1 MRKRILSFILTLCM
15 VMALMPATVQV
26 SAAGHENHC
35 ICGANHA
42 NIGDHSAVD
51 KPASGWTAWD
61 NASALPDTSGYYYLT
76 TDVTFSPGSR
86 GWIWRDGTVLCLNGH
101 TITGNG
107 CVIEVGDYFA
117 GNPVDFTLT
126 DCAPGDNPGK
136 IVSTGGMGAVI
147 VNPNSNFTMY
157 GGSIANGSSN
167 DGGMV
172 DVKGTF
178 TMNGGSI
185 SNNERRTA
193 GEHDSSAVR
202 VCSNGSGEGPG
213 KFVMNDGII
222 SNNVFASDGSGVLV
236 NSGATFIMN
245 GGSITGNQAI
255 KGGFEGYGIGG
266 GVASKSGKVY
276 LKGGEI
282 TGNSAEDKGGGVYIY
297 YGTCEVSGNVVI
309 KNNKKVTTGS
319 ETDNNV
325 YLEGRKITIS
335 SPLTTGAS
343 IGITTHNAPTTGNP
357 VDVTVGADADYSR
370 YFFSDSAD
378 YEIYNDNNTIKLK
391 QKDPTISS
399 VDVTLTKPTPKDALA
414 SRATVSGTG
423 VATTNPTITWK
434 KGSETTTEIAR
445 YNTVYTANVT
455 LSAESGYAFD
465 SNVTANI
472 KATDGSTIGSGT
484 VTDNGDGT
492 ITVSYTFAATPKAN
506 IKNIAK
512 PKDITGVANGTKKT
526 AQALGLP
533 STVTIGTEDENK
545 IASVTWDLVNLAEGT
560 YDPAVKNEQSFK
572 VNGTVTLPD
581 DVANGN
587 NISLKVTVGVTVKA
601 AEVTTVPETLSFG
614 YAYDV
619 QKELVYPKGTGSTMD
634 FSDMEKPLAENGSR
648 KDNYAG
654 EWTLA
659 KAGTYSYLKMYMEK
673 SKMDITNLESVVTKV
688 VTEYG
693 WTEEQKNGCV
703 IYELK
708 DGEKHVAYGIL
719 LAYDTEKERA
729 VFVGDNLSGGVG
741 YLLTKRELHVSPGIL
756 GYTIA
761 VTKSVKDFAE
771 KSEYQM
777 LEGTDGK
784 WEQNSE
790 ETLSFR
796 VDCDFNKFIGVMVD
810 NKLVDAKNYTAKSGS
825 TIVTLKG
832 DFLKSLSAGSHKMT
846 TVFTDGE
853 CTTVFEV
860 KEVAEEGKNNPTET
874 TKPENGKNETTGT
887 SDSGNGKNQSTNTST
902 SGDSKGDTSGST
914 ASANNS
920 TPTAEKSTTE
930 NGTGNKTDAP
940 KTGDSTDMVWL
951 MIMVGFSGMGL
962 ILAAKKGRRNLKG
975 LR

>member
-26 SAAGHENHC
+26 SAASHTNHC
-35 ICGANHA
+35 ICGASH
-42 NIGDHSAVD
+42 IGVGDHNTKD
-51 KPASGWTAWD
+51 EKTFNEWT
-61 NASALPDTSGYYYLT
+61 STTSLPDSGNYYLT
-76 TDVTFSPGSR
+76 ENVDLSSTWEPTGD
-86 GWIWRDGTVLCLNGH
+86 IVLCLNGH
-101 TITGNG
+101 TITGPSESYL
-107 CVIEVGDYFA
+107 IEVNNG
-117 GNPVDFTLT
+117 VTFTLT
-126 DCAPGDNPGK
+126 DCTQSGK
-136 IVSTGGMGAVI
+136 IVGGAPHTISIIGTF
-147 VNPNSNFTMY
+147 NMY
-157 GGSIANGSSN
+157 GGSIIGSSYYGVLN
-167 DGGMV
+167 EGSFNMY
-172 DVKGTF
+172 
-178 TMNGGSI
+178 GGSVTENTGI
-185 SNNERRTA
+185 FGGGVEN
-193 GEHDSSAVR
+193 DSSA
-202 VCSNGSGEGPG
+202 
-213 KFVMNDGII
+213 
-222 SNNVFASDGSGVLV
+222 
-236 NSGATFIMN
+236 TFNMN
-245 GGSITGNQAI
+245 GGSITKNSDSGVRNKGTFNMNSGEIAENTGHGVYNESSATFNMNGGSITENKTRGVYNAGTFTMSSGEIARNIVGGN
-255 KGGFEGYGIGG
+255 GG
-266 GVASKSGKVY
+266 GVFNANDAIFNMNGGSIIENIARPYSGQ
-276 LKGGEI
+276 
-282 TGNSAEDKGGGVYIY
+282 TGCAGVYNA
-297 YGTCEVSGNVVI
+297 GTFTISGNAI
-309 KNNKKVTTGS
+309 IQDNKKEDATG
-319 ETDNNV
+319 ETLNNV
-325 YLEGRKITIS
+325 FLQAGKNIS
-335 SPLTTGAS
+335 IGSALTSGAS
-343 IGITTHNAPTTGNP
+343 IG
-357 VDVTVGADADYSR
+357 VTVQTPPTGESSVDITSGGSSDYSS
-370 YFFSDSAD
+370 YFFSDD
-378 YEIYNDNNTIKLK
+378 TNYEIYNDNNTVKLRVK
-391 QKDPTISS
+391 TTNVTEIAS
-399 VDVTLTKPTPKDALA
+399 VDVALGIPTPKDALA
-414 SRATVSGTG
+414 SRATVFGTG
-423 VATTNPTITWK
+423 IATTNPTITWK

-445 YNTVYTANVT
+445 YNTVYTANVM

-465 SNVTANI
+465 SDVTANI

-545 IASVTWDLVNLAEGT
+545 IAAITWDMVNLAEGT

-587 NISLKVTVGVTVKA
+587 NIPLKVTVGVTVKA
-601 AEVTTVPETLSFG
+601 AEVTAVPETLSFG

-619 QKELVYPKGTGSTMD
+619 QKELVYPKGAGSTMD

-741 YLLTKRELHVSPGIL
+741 YLLTKRELHVSPGIV

-796 VDCDFNKFIGVMVD
+796 VDCDFHKFIGVMVD
-810 NKLVDAKNYTAKSGS
+810 NKLVDAKDYTAKSGS

-874 TKPENGKNETTGT
+874 TKPENDKNDTTGT
-887 SDSGNGKNQSTNTST
+887 LASASNSTNT
-902 SGDSKGDTSGST
+902 
-914 ASANNS
+914 ANKN
-920 TPTAEKSTTE
+920 TTE
-930 NGTGNKTDAP
+930 NGTDNKTDSP

-951 MIMVGFSGMGL
+951 MIMVGFLGMGL
-962 ILAAKKGRRNLKG
+962 ILAAKKGKRDLKG

>member
-15 VMALMPATVQV
+15 VMALMPATMQV
-26 SAAGHENHC
+26 SAADHDNHC
-35 ICGANHA
+35 ICGANHT
-42 NIGDHSAVD
+42 NIGEHIAES
-51 KPASGWTAWD
+51 KPSGGWTAWND
-61 NASALPDTSGYYYLT
+61 ASALPDTPGHYYLT
-76 TDVTFSPGSR
+76 TDVTVSMSWSPV
-86 GWIWRDGTVLCLNGH
+86 DGTVLCLNGH

-107 CVIEVGDYFA
+107 SVITVGNYSSEA
-117 GNPVDFTLT
+117 GVNFTLT
-126 DCAPGDNPGK
+126 DCATSDNPGK
-136 IVSTGGMGAVI
+136 IVSTGDRGAVI
-147 VNPNSNFTMY
+147 VNKNFTMY

-185 SNNERRTA
+185 TNNKRETA
-193 GEHDSSAVR
+193 GEHYSSGVYVHSNR
-202 VCSNGSGEGPG
+202 VGEVPG

-222 SNNVFASDGSGVLV
+222 SNNIFASAGSGVLV
-236 NSGATFIMN
+236 FHGATFTMN

-255 KGGFEGYGIGG
+255 KGGAEGNEGYGIGG
-266 GVASKSGKVY
+266 GVCSMFGNVY
-276 LKGGEI
+276 LNGGVI

-297 YGTCEVSGNVVI
+297 YGTCEMSGNVVI
-309 KNNKKVTTGS
+309 KNNKKGTAGS
-319 ETDNNV
+319 GTDNNM
-325 YLEGRKITIS
+325 YLEGKITIS
-335 SPLTTGAS
+335 NPLTTGAS
-343 IGITTHNAPTTGNP
+343 IGVTTHTTPTTGNP
-357 VDVTVGADADYSR
+357 VDVTTGAAADYSS

-378 YEIYNDNNTIKLK
+378 YEIYNDSNTLKLK
-391 QKDPTISS
+391 QKESTVSS
-399 VDVTLTKPTPKDALA
+399 VDITLTKPNPKDALA
-414 SRATVSGTG
+414 SRATVPGTG
-423 VATTNPTITWK
+423 VATTNPAITWK
-434 KGSETTTEIAR
+434 KGSDVSGGIAG
-445 YNTVYTANVT
+445 YNTAYTASVT
-455 LSAESGYAFD
+455 LSAQSGYVFG
-465 SNVTANI
+465 STVTANI
-472 KATDGSTIGSGT
+472 KASDGSTLGTGT
-484 VTDNGDGT
+484 VTKNADGT

-506 IKNIAK
+506 VKNISELR
-512 PKDITGVANGTKKT
+512 DVTGVANGTPKT

-533 STVTIGTEDENK
+533 STVTIGTEDENR
-545 IASVTWDLVNLAEGT
+545 AANVTWDLENLAEGT
-560 YDPAVKNEQSFK
+560 YDPAAKNEQSFK

-581 DVANGN
+581 DIANGN
-587 NISLKVTVGVTVKA
+587 NISLKVTVGVTVKG

-777 LEGTDGK
+777 LEGAEGK
-784 WEQNSE
+784 WEQDSE

-810 NKLVDAKNYTAKSGS
+810 NKLVDAKDYTAKSGS
-825 TIVTLKG
+825 TIVTLNG
-832 DFLKSLSAGSHKMT
+832 DYLKTLSVGLHKMI

-853 CTTVFEV
+853 SATVFNVE
-860 KEVAEEGKNNPTET
+860 EVAEEGKNNTDEP
-874 TKPENGKNETTGT
+874 TKPENSKNDTTGT
-887 SDSGNGKNQSTNTST
+887 TT
-902 SGDSKGDTSGST
+902 
-914 ASANNS
+914 SANNS
-920 TPTAEKSTTE
+920 TPTAVKNNTD
-930 NGTGNKTDAP
+930 TGNKGDAP
-940 KTGDSTDMVWL
+940 KTGDSTEMVWL
-951 MIMVGFSGMGL
+951 IIMTGFTGMGL
-962 ILAAKKGRRNLKG
+962 LLAAKKGRRNLKG

>member
-1 MRKRILSFILTLCM
+1 MRRRILSFILTLCM
-15 VMALMPATVQV
+15 VMALMPATMQV
-26 SAAGHENHC
+26 SAADHDNHC
-35 ICGANHA
+35 ICGANHT
-42 NIGDHSAVD
+42 NIGEHIAES
-51 KPASGWTAWD
+51 KPSGGWTEWN
-61 NASALPDTSGYYYLT
+61 NASALPDTPGHYYLT
-76 TDVTFSPGSR
+76 TNVTVSMSWSPV
-86 GWIWRDGTVLCLNGH
+86 DGTVLCLNGH

-107 CVIEVGDYFA
+107 SVITVGNYSSEA
-117 GNPVDFTLT
+117 GVNFTLT
-126 DCAPGDNPGK
+126 DCATSDNPGK
-136 IVSTGGMGAVI
+136 IVSTGANGAVI
-147 VNPNSNFTMY
+147 VNKNFTMY

-185 SNNERRTA
+185 TNNKRETA
-193 GEHDSSAVR
+193 GEHYSSGVYVHSNR
-202 VCSNGSGEGPG
+202 VGEVPG

-222 SNNVFASDGSGVLV
+222 SNNIFASAGSGVLV
-236 NSGATFIMN
+236 FHGATFTMN

-255 KGGFEGYGIGG
+255 KGGAEGNEGYGIGG
-266 GVASKSGKVY
+266 GVCSMFGNVY
-276 LKGGEI
+276 LNGGVI

-297 YGTCEVSGNVVI
+297 YGTCEMSGNVVI
-309 KNNKKVTTGS
+309 KNNKKGTAGS
-319 ETDNNV
+319 GTDNNM
-325 YLEGRKITIS
+325 YLEGKITIS
-335 SPLTTGAS
+335 NPLTTGAS
-343 IGITTHNAPTTGNP
+343 IGVTTDTAPTAGNP
-357 VDVTVGADADYSR
+357 VDITASAAADYSS
-370 YFFSDSAD
+370 YFFSDSED
-378 YEIYNDNNTIKLK
+378 YEIYNDSNTIKLK
-391 QKDPTISS
+391 QKESTVSS
-399 VDVTLTKPTPKDALA
+399 VDITLTKPTPKNALA
-414 SRATVSGTG
+414 SRATVPGTG
-423 VATTNPTITWK
+423 VDTTSPAISWK
-434 KGSETTTEIAR
+434 KGSETCVGVAR
-445 YNTVYTANVT
+445 YNTAYTASVT
-455 LSAESGYAFD
+455 LSPATGYEFGAA
-465 SNVTANI
+465 VTANI
-472 KATDGSTIGSGT
+472 KASDGSTLGTGT
-484 VTDNGDGT
+484 VTKNADGT

-506 IKNIAK
+506 VKNISELR
-512 PKDITGVANGTKKT
+512 DVTGVANGTQKT

-533 STVTIGTEDENK
+533 STVTIGTEDENR
-545 IASVTWDLVNLAEGT
+545 AANVTWDLENLAEGT

-581 DVANGN
+581 DIANGN
-587 NISLKVTVGVTVKA
+587 NIPLKVTVVVTVKG

-648 KDNYAG
+648 KDNYTG

-756 GYTIA
+756 GYIIA
-761 VTKSVKDFAE
+761 VKKSVKDFAE

-777 LEGTDGK
+777 LEGAEGK

-825 TIVTLKG
+825 TIVTLNG
-832 DFLKSLSAGSHKMT
+832 DYLKTLSVGSHKMT

-853 CTTVFEV
+853 STTVFNVE
-860 KEVAEEGKNNPTET
+860 EVAEEDKNNTDET
-874 TKPENGKNETTGT
+874 TKPENSKDDSTGTTTSGDGKNDTTGA
-887 SDSGNGKNQSTNTST
+887 SDSGNGKNESTNTPA
-902 SGDSKGDTSGST
+902 SGDGKG
-914 ASANNS
+914 
-920 TPTAEKSTTE
+920 
-930 NGTGNKTDAP
+930 DAP
-940 KTGDSTDMVWL
+940 KTGDSTEMVWL
-951 MIMVGFSGMGL
+951 IIMAGFTGMGL
-962 ILAAKKGRRNLKG
+962 LLAAKKGRRNLKG